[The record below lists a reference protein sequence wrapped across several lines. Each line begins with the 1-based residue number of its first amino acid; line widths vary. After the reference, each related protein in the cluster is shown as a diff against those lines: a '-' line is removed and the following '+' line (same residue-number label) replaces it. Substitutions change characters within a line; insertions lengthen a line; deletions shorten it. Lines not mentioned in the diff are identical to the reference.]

1 MQIPSNRKFVNT
13 SLLIKTVT
21 SLLFWIFLQSHAHE
35 WIHMKISYSQN
46 VSYRTRDHC
55 YVRIGQWRGTFP
67 FSLRFYEIRSC
78 RISRMPQIRNETIWN
93 TGIVIINQLL
103 VLSAFKHF
111 EISEHFNW
119 GNFLNFTPT
128 QDFTKNPLEL
138 KKAIQNWSWILEKV
152 MGLFS
157 RLLRKALKQGFYFT

>member
-1 MQIPSNRKFVNT
+1 
-13 SLLIKTVT
+13 
-21 SLLFWIFLQSHAHE
+21 
-35 WIHMKISYSQN
+35 
-46 VSYRTRDHC
+46 
-55 YVRIGQWRGTFP
+55 
-67 FSLRFYEIRSC
+67 
-78 RISRMPQIRNETIWN
+78 MPQIRNETIWN

-138 KKAIQNWSWILEKV
+138 KNTQTS
-152 MGLFS
+152 
-157 RLLRKALKQGFYFT
+157 